1 MTHPALSSLNPFI
14 RAASQGA
21 FAGVD
26 IASDERDIAGHAA
39 NQRSEPGEAGVSGS
53 IPERSTTFHPDL
65 AALAVWLDEPP
76 LFLRT
81 RPTIRYADESRD
93 FLAWFRVFFA

>member
-1 MTHPALSSLNPFI
+1 MTHPALSSLNPFNFG
-14 RAASQGA
+14 RCVFSSLPSG
-21 FAGVD
+21 
-26 IASDERDIAGHAA
+26 E
-39 NQRSEPGEAGVSGS
+39 SEPAVTLAWAPAEN
-53 IPERSTTFHPDL
+53 RFHPDM

-93 FLAWFRVFFA
+93 FLAWFRVFFER

>member
-14 RAASQGA
+14 NPDPDRGYMGQRLIPALGTSVATSACGVT
-21 FAGVD
+21 AGET
-26 IASDERDIAGHAA
+26 A
-39 NQRSEPGEAGVSGS
+39 
-53 IPERSTTFHPDL
+53 TFQPDL

-93 FLAWFRVFFA
+93 LLAWFKVFFD